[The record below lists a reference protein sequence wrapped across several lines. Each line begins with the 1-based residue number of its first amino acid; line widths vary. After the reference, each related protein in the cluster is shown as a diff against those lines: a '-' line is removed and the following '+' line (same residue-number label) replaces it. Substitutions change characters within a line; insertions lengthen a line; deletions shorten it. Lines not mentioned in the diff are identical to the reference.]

1 MNKIVTIIRESS
13 VARFLIPAGIMLI
26 AAGIIFLVAAVQNRD
41 YIRTESTVTK
51 VETDEEASIDEK
63 GNPVDPTYK
72 VTLKYT
78 VDGTEYEG
86 ELGGVSKYN
95 EGDKMTIYYD
105 PADPSQITQTRSM
118 LIPLAII
125 IAGIAALAGGI
136 VSAVNAVKKYNKMR
150 NQEREWAKNG

>member
-1 MNKIVTIIRESS
+1 MNKIVTIIRESAA
-13 VARFLIPAGIMLI
+13 ARFLIPAGITLV

-41 YIRTESTVTK
+41 FIRTESTVTK

-86 ELGGVSKYN
+86 ELGGVSKFS

-105 PADPSQITQTRSM
+105 PADPSQITQTKSM

-125 IAGIAALAGGI
+125 IVGIATLAGGI